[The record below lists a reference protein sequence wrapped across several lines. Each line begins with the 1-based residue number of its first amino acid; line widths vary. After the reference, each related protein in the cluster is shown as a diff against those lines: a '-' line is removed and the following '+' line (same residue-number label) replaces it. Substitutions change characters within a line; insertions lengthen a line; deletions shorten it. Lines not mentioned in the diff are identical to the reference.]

1 MKQKTSKVVRYNRWG
16 YIFLIP
22 FIVVFIIFQLV
33 PMVTTVYRSF
43 FENYRSGLKVI
54 GPNFVGLQNYITL
67 LTNGDMLRYFG
78 NTIIM
83 WLRTAN
89 YGNST
94 LFKRPNNLFGKVF
107 GVIKPPSNTASGHCL
122 HLT

>member
-78 NTIIM
+78 NTID
-83 WLRTAN
+83 RK
-89 YGNST
+89 S
-94 LFKRPNNLFGKVF
+94 V
-107 GVIKPPSNTASGHCL
+107 V
-122 HLT
+122 